1 MDPSFNIMDMWKTR
15 FSKTGRF
22 LRILYEDLMNT
33 YKGKAIQDLLVYAS
47 LAERTQ
53 EYGWAYI
60 DYGIRTPVYRT
71 FQWLGFV
78 FPEGITWEVIIGS
91 GKGKGKNEIKCDKNE
106 MNEEIVRNFANE
118 LSVHLLKEYM
128 LVWSMI
134 LNVLHGKLDKDKLD
148 KNKEL
153 RERVKGVLGC
163 DIQKHEIGDIKGL
176 ESELKASY
184 VLIDHRKSF
193 LPFSIMQA
201 PIIPSYIRPG
211 SASGD
216 LYLFEENLVIDI
228 KTGQL
233 DEETKLP
240 IYYYKGGLS
249 KDLRKI
255 SNMRNLYG
263 IRKGIGVVAEDEDKD
278 YIYLAIYV
286 PWRYWRVQGPLLLLK
301 SLKLPFIIY
310 MNNVVCSDKQ
320 VGVKPH
326 EVVIKNGELRLTVK
340 AYDIREQ
347 QSKEGG
353 GVSSEDITLEF
364 LGAPNARLKGTISR
378 DEDNPRRFAI
388 EFSVETSSVEK
399 SIIRCNERQIVLTKL
414 IVKHRNTEDTLT
426 YPVLAIT

>member
-1 MDPSFNIMDMWKTR
+1 
-15 FSKTGRF
+15 
-22 LRILYEDLMNT
+22 
-33 YKGKAIQDLLVYAS
+33 
-47 LAERTQ
+47 
-53 EYGWAYI
+53 
-60 DYGIRTPVYRT
+60 
-71 FQWLGFV
+71 
-78 FPEGITWEVIIGS
+78 
-91 GKGKGKNEIKCDKNE
+91 
-106 MNEEIVRNFANE
+106 
-118 LSVHLLKEYM
+118 
-128 LVWSMI
+128 
-134 LNVLHGKLDKDKLD
+134 
-148 KNKEL
+148 
-153 RERVKGVLGC
+153 
-163 DIQKHEIGDIKGL
+163 
-176 ESELKASY
+176 
-184 VLIDHRKSF
+184 
-193 LPFSIMQA
+193 MQA